1 METQPK
7 RSLYG
12 FQNYDP
18 HTCNT
23 RVLYSAKIYT
33 FVLVLFFRSRL
44 FMLRAIKTP
53 FRTFFVVEIK
63 KLQYTNESLKYMDYI
78 KLKYY
83 WSDMFD
89 KASHA

>member
-1 METQPK
+1 MVF
-7 RSLYG
+7 R
-12 FQNYDP
+12 
-18 HTCNT
+18 T
-23 RVLYSAKIYT
+23 RILIHVTHVCCIQQKYT
-33 FVLVLFFRSRL
+33 HLFWFCFFVLGYL
-44 FMLRAIKTP
+44 LRAIKTP